1 MMTKEEARDWLAW
14 HRQYDDSTSR
24 LARRLRVVQGHVR
37 REIDRR
43 SGELQIISMCAG
55 QGRDLLG
62 VLSEHPRRGD
72 IAALLVELDPRN
84 VEIAKAAAG
93 DAGLDR
99 VQVLCGDASITDSYT
114 GAVPA
119 DIVLACG
126 VFGNISDDD
135 IMQTIAY
142 LPRLCAPGAAVIWT
156 RAHEADRDIVSTIR
170 RRFEQAGFEEIAFD
184 APANAT
190 FRVGVH
196 RLTVSPQPSEPGVR
210 LFRFIR

>member
-1 MMTKEEARDWLAW
+1 MAQDTQKDWLAW

-24 LARRLRVVQGHVR
+24 LARRLRIVQGHIR
-37 REIDRR
+37 CEIDRHA
-43 SGELQIISMCAG
+43 GEVRIVSMCAG

-62 VLSEHPRRGD
+62 VLTEHPRRYE

-84 VEIAKAAAG
+84 VEIVQAAVD

-99 VQVLCGDASITDSYT
+99 VRVMCADASNSDSYA

-126 VFGNISDDD
+126 VFGNVTDDD
-135 IMQTIAY
+135 IMRTIAY

-156 RAHEADRDIVSTIR
+156 RAHESDRDIVSAIR
-170 RRFEQAGFEEIAFD
+170 RQFEQSGFEEVAID
-184 APANAT
+184 APSDAT

-196 RLTVSPQPSEPGVR
+196 RLTVPPQPFEPGAH
-210 LFRFIR
+210 LFRFGR